1 MVKFADREFYH
12 LRNTGGLSDVDRNRD
27 GFSTRISDCARG
39 DLCACE
45 IHVRYGDIGSLARK
59 SEAGSAADSAR
70 TAGYDRAF
78 TINRM
83 FNISRRALRWIR
95 FSSANNCNAGDSTA
109 AVDSVASYDQNLN
122 RGSAPSW
129 GYDKLRAA

>member
-78 TINRM
+78 TIE
-83 FNISRRALRWIR
+83 SHVQYLQKSAALDT
-95 FSSANNCNAGDSTA
+95 FLFG
-109 AVDSVASYDQNLN
+109 QQLQ
-122 RGSAPSW
+122 RG
-129 GYDKLRAA
+129 